1 MKSQMNK
8 NYKNGHHMNSN
19 KQIADQTLK
28 GGIQGVICYFLW
40 KSKLD
45 RELIF
50 MLIPMS
56 ATVLA
61 WISTKIGDPDLACLF
76 ISDKDKDEK

>member
-1 MKSQMNK
+1 
-8 NYKNGHHMNSN
+8 MNST

-50 MLIPMS
+50 MLLPIS
-56 ATVLA
+56 STVLA

-76 ISDKDKDEK
+76 ISDKDKKQK

>member
-1 MKSQMNK
+1 MNK
-8 NYKNGHHMNSN
+8 L
-19 KQIADQTLK
+19 QIADQTLK

-40 KSKLD
+40 KSSLD

-50 MLIPMS
+50 MLMPITS
-56 ATVLA
+56 TVLA

-76 ISDKDKDEK
+76 ISDKDKKQK

>member
-1 MKSQMNK
+1 MQ
-8 NYKNGHHMNSN
+8 SN
-19 KQIADQTLK
+19 KQIADQTFK

-50 MLIPMS
+50 MLMPIS
-56 ATVLA
+56 ATIMA
-61 WISTKIGDPDLACLF
+61 WLSTKIGDPNLACLF

>member
-1 MKSQMNK
+1 MNRL
-8 NYKNGHHMNSN
+8 
-19 KQIADQTLK
+19 QIADQTLK

-40 KSKLD
+40 KSSLD

-50 MLIPMS
+50 MLMPITS
-56 ATVLA
+56 TVLA

-76 ISDKDKDEK
+76 VQDKDKKQK

>member
-1 MKSQMNK
+1 M
-8 NYKNGHHMNSN
+8 SN
-19 KQIADQTLK
+19 KQIADQTFK

-50 MLIPMS
+50 MLMPISSTIM
-56 ATVLA
+56 A
-61 WISTKIGDPDLACLF
+61 WLSTKIGDPNLACLF
-76 ISDKDKDEK
+76 ITDEQKKRKK

>member
-1 MKSQMNK
+1 
-8 NYKNGHHMNSN
+8 MNSK

-50 MLIPMS
+50 MLMPIS

-61 WISTKIGDPDLACLF
+61 WISTKIGDPELACLF
-76 ISDKDKDEK
+76 IDGKDKDEK

>member
-1 MKSQMNK
+1 MDST
-8 NYKNGHHMNSN
+8 
-19 KQIADQTLK
+19 KQIADQTIK

-50 MLIPMS
+50 MLMPIS

-76 ISDKDKDEK
+76 IQDKNKKKKK

>member
-1 MKSQMNK
+1 MD
-8 NYKNGHHMNSN
+8 
-19 KQIADQTLK
+19 A
-28 GGIQGVICYFLW
+28 W

-50 MLIPMS
+50 MLMPIS

-76 ISDKDKDEK
+76 IQDKNKKKKK

>member
-1 MKSQMNK
+1 M
-8 NYKNGHHMNSN
+8 SN
-19 KQIADQTLK
+19 KQIADQTFK

-50 MLIPMS
+50 MLMPISSTIM
-56 ATVLA
+56 A
-61 WISTKIGDPDLACLF
+61 WLSTKIGDPDLACLF
-76 ISDKDKDEK
+76 ITDEQKKRKK

>member
-1 MKSQMNK
+1 
-8 NYKNGHHMNSN
+8 MNSN

-28 GGIQGVICYFLW
+28 GGVQGVICYFLW

-50 MLIPMS
+50 MLMPIS

-76 ISDKDKDEK
+76 IPNDKKAE

>member
-1 MKSQMNK
+1 
-8 NYKNGHHMNSN
+8 MNST

-28 GGIQGVICYFLW
+28 GGIHGVICYFLW

-50 MLIPMS
+50 MLMPIS

-61 WISTKIGDPDLACLF
+61 WISTKIGDPNLACLF
-76 ISDKDKDEK
+76 IQDKDKDKK

>member
-1 MKSQMNK
+1 MDST
-8 NYKNGHHMNSN
+8 

-28 GGIQGVICYFLW
+28 GGVQGVICYFLW

-50 MLIPMS
+50 MIIPITS
-56 ATVLA
+56 TVLA
-61 WISTKIGDPDLACLF
+61 WISTKIGDPELACLF
-76 ISDKDKDEK
+76 IQDKNKKKKKK

>member
-1 MKSQMNK
+1 MKP
-8 NYKNGHHMNSN
+8 H
-19 KQIADQTLK
+19 KQIADQTFK

-50 MLIPMS
+50 MLIPIS

-76 ISDKDKDEK
+76 ITDEQKKRKK

>member
-1 MKSQMNK
+1 M
-8 NYKNGHHMNSN
+8 SN
-19 KQIADQTLK
+19 ARLQIGDQTLK

-50 MLIPMS
+50 MLMPIS

-76 ISDKDKDEK
+76 IDGKDKDEK

>member
-1 MKSQMNK
+1 M
-8 NYKNGHHMNSN
+8 GRL
-19 KQIADQTLK
+19 QIADQTLK

-40 KSKLD
+40 KSNLE

-50 MLIPMS
+50 MLMPIS
-56 ATVLA
+56 STVLA

-76 ISDKDKDEK
+76 ISDKDKEQK

>member
-1 MKSQMNK
+1 MDST
-8 NYKNGHHMNSN
+8 

-28 GGIQGVICYFLW
+28 GGLQGVICYFLW

-50 MLIPMS
+50 MIIPITS
-56 ATVLA
+56 TVLA
-61 WISTKIGDPDLACLF
+61 WISTKIGDPELACLF
-76 ISDKDKDEK
+76 IQDKNKKKKKK

>member
-1 MKSQMNK
+1 MERTKTRMGNFMNK
-8 NYKNGHHMNSN
+8 L
-19 KQIADQTLK
+19 QIADQTLK

-40 KSKLD
+40 KSNLD

-50 MLIPMS
+50 MLMPIS
-56 ATVLA
+56 STVLA

-76 ISDKDKDEK
+76 VQDKDKKQK

>member
-1 MKSQMNK
+1 MKA
-8 NYKNGHHMNSN
+8 H
-19 KQIADQTLK
+19 KQIADQTFK
-28 GGIQGVICYFLW
+28 GGIQSVICYFLW

-50 MLIPMS
+50 MLIPIS

-61 WISTKIGDPDLACLF
+61 WISTKIGDPDLACMF
-76 ISDKDKDEK
+76 IPDDKKDA

>member
-1 MKSQMNK
+1 M
-8 NYKNGHHMNSN
+8 SN
-19 KQIADQTLK
+19 KQIADQTFK

-50 MLIPMS
+50 MLMPITSTIM
-56 ATVLA
+56 A
-61 WISTKIGDPDLACLF
+61 WLSTKIGDPN
-76 ISDKDKDEK
+76 

>member
-1 MKSQMNK
+1 
-8 NYKNGHHMNSN
+8 MNSH

-28 GGIQGVICYFLW
+28 GGIQGVICYLLW

-50 MLIPMS
+50 MLMPIS

-61 WISTKIGDPDLACLF
+61 WISTKIGDPDLACMF
-76 ISDKDKDEK
+76 IPNDKKDA

>member
-1 MKSQMNK
+1 
-8 NYKNGHHMNSN
+8 MNST
-19 KQIADQTLK
+19 KQIADQTFK
-28 GGIQGVICYFLW
+28 GGLQGVICYLLW

-50 MLIPMS
+50 MLMPITS
-56 ATVLA
+56 TVLA

-76 ISDKDKDEK
+76 IQDKDKKKE

>member
-1 MKSQMNK
+1 MDST
-8 NYKNGHHMNSN
+8 

-28 GGIQGVICYFLW
+28 GGIQGVICYLLW

-50 MLIPMS
+50 MLMPIS

-76 ISDKDKDEK
+76 IQDKNKKKKK

>member
-1 MKSQMNK
+1 MSKL
-8 NYKNGHHMNSN
+8 
-19 KQIADQTLK
+19 QIADQTFK

-40 KSKLD
+40 KSDLD

-50 MLIPMS
+50 MLIPIS

-76 ISDKDKDEK
+76 ISDKDKKKKKK

>member
-1 MKSQMNK
+1 
-8 NYKNGHHMNSN
+8 MNSS

-50 MLIPMS
+50 MLMPIS

-61 WISTKIGDPDLACLF
+61 WISTKIGDPNLACLF
-76 ISDKDKDEK
+76 IQDKDKDEK

>member
-1 MKSQMNK
+1 MDST
-8 NYKNGHHMNSN
+8 

-50 MLIPMS
+50 MLMPIS

-76 ISDKDKDEK
+76 IQDKNKKKKK

>member
-50 MLIPMS
+50 MLMPIS

>member
-1 MKSQMNK
+1 
-8 NYKNGHHMNSN
+8 MNST

-50 MLIPMS
+50 MLMPIS

-61 WISTKIGDPDLACLF
+61 WISTKIGDPDLACMF
-76 ISDKDKDEK
+76 IPNDKKAD

>member
-1 MKSQMNK
+1 
-8 NYKNGHHMNSN
+8 MNSS

-50 MLIPMS
+50 MLMPIS

-61 WISTKIGDPDLACLF
+61 WISTKIGDPNLACLF
-76 ISDKDKDEK
+76 IQNKDEK

>member
-1 MKSQMNK
+1 M
-8 NYKNGHHMNSN
+8 SN
-19 KQIADQTLK
+19 KQIADQTFK

-50 MLIPMS
+50 MLMPISSTIM
-56 ATVLA
+56 A
-61 WISTKIGDPDLACLF
+61 WLSTKIGDPDLACLF
-76 ISDKDKDEK
+76 VTDEQKKRKK

>member
-1 MKSQMNK
+1 MDST
-8 NYKNGHHMNSN
+8 

-40 KSKLD
+40 KSKFD

-50 MLIPMS
+50 MLMPIS

-76 ISDKDKDEK
+76 IQDKNKKKKK